1 MNGLLV
7 LLAVSNASVLV
18 PDCMDGSPRTRTSN
32 VVTQRALVRDFSALH
47 GPIPARGP
55 GSGALALELGW
66 VPEHGCTGPFV
77 DGATWNRN
85 ADPAPVVARPR
96 ISLALDG
103 PGGLVPYAG
112 LGYVPP
118 VQMVSSRTVGMGAE
132 MGVGWASSGSLSL
145 GVRGHAALSRTIGNL
160 ARHPEQSGR
169 WADDLLHVETA
180 GVDGMLGLQREK
192 VSPYLSAGW
201 ISTAGFLYV
210 SGAAE
215 AFGATIPYRGPVV
228 GGGLVA
234 SLARGFDVTLE
245 AHVVPGWLHTARMA
259 ISIPWGGGDTG
270 DTAAIE
276 VEALSDDEREAMPLT
291 VEAWKIVG
299 VKPDDGAALYAEIMG
314 EPVPCRLRFEID
326 DQGRQR
332 ALVVLDCPDA
342 LKPSAKTALKQWEFF
357 PPRRGDRAEWAKHE
371 IELTY
376 QAHRVALPSPP
387 TLDGVLVQVPPYGV
401 PRWAESPIE
410 ARGVSKW
417 MQAEGVNEV
426 KCTAFLDVGEMG
438 TPTMFEVQ
446 SCPAPVAELVEKQ
459 ARRWGFDLVGGSE
472 GDGTRY
478 LLVLERTDSE

>member
-1 MNGLLV
+1 VIGLLV
-7 LLAVSNASVLV
+7 LLATSNASVLV
-18 PDCMDGSPRTRTSN
+18 PECMDGSPRTRTSN
-32 VVTQRALVRDFSALH
+32 LVTQRALVRDFSALH
-47 GPIPARGP
+47 GPIPARGA

-77 DGATWNRN
+77 DDATWNRN

-96 ISLALDG
+96 LSLALDG
-103 PGGLVPYAG
+103 PGSLVPYAG
-112 LGYVPP
+112 LGYAPP

-132 MGVGWASSGSLSL
+132 VGVGWASSGSFSL
-145 GVRGHAALSRTIGNL
+145 GVRGHASLSRTVGNL
-160 ARHPEQSGR
+160 ARHPDQSER

-180 GVDGMLGLQREK
+180 GVDGLLGLQGTT

-210 SGAAE
+210 SGSAE
-215 AFGATIPYRGPVV
+215 AFGATIPYQGPVF
-228 GGGLVA
+228 GGGAVA
-234 SLARGFDVTLE
+234 SLGPALDLTLE
-245 AHVVPGWLHTARMA
+245 AHVVPDWLHTARVA
-259 ISIPWGGGDTG
+259 LSIPWGGEDGAD
-270 DTAAIE
+270 AVPIE
-276 VEALSDDEREAMPLT
+276 VEALSDEARRAMPLT

-314 EPVPCRLRFEID
+314 EPVPCRMRFEID

-371 IELTY
+371 IELIY

-387 TLDGVLVQVPPYGV
+387 TLDGVLVQVPPYAV

-410 ARGVSKW
+410 ARAVTKW
-417 MQAEGVNEV
+417 MQGEGVSEV
-426 KCTAFLDVGEMG
+426 RCTAFLDVGDMG
-438 TPTMFEVQ
+438 TPTVFEVQ
-446 SCPAPVAELVEKQ
+446 SCPAPVAAIVEKQ
-459 ARRWGFDLVGGSE
+459 ARRWGFDLVGGAE

-478 LLVLERTDSE
+478 LLVLERSGL